1 MIVDKDNSILENK
14 NYYRNIL
21 IKPKNKNKYYSV
33 SFILYLYN
41 NIYKLT
47 SRFYKIRS
55 FTSDIPLDYIYQTF
69 LSILPPDLVNI
80 IIEFYLKN
88 DVSFNSI
95 PHPDNSKNTIK
106 FISNIK
112 YSNKLNKYQI
122 TIDNPPLNNKENIR
136 ISDLSSSI
144 SNNFLDL
151 LNDTQQSFDINS
163 ITSNK
168 IDTPFDI
175 CDIHKITNNDIAWG
189 INIV

>member
-1 MIVDKDNSILENK
+1 MIVDKGNSILENK

-21 IKPKNKNKYYSV
+21 IKPKNIDKYYST
-33 SFILYLYN
+33 SFILYLSN

-47 SRFYKIRS
+47 TRFYKIRS
-55 FTSDIPLDYIYQTF
+55 FRSNISLDRIYKTF
-69 LSILPPDLVNI
+69 ISILPPDIVNI

-88 DVSFNSI
+88 DVSFYSI
-95 PHPDNSKNTIK
+95 PDPDNSNNTIK

-122 TIDNPPLNNKENIR
+122 IIDNTSLNNKENIL
-136 ISDLSSSI
+136 ISELSNYIFNS
-144 SNNFLDL
+144 FLDL
-151 LNDTQQSFDINS
+151 LNNTQQSFNINS

-168 IDTPFDI
+168 MEI
-175 CDIHKITNNDIAWG
+175 CDIYRITNNDIAWG

>member
-1 MIVDKDNSILENK
+1 MILDNGNAILENK
-14 NYYRNIL
+14 NYYRNML
-21 IKPKNKNKYYSV
+21 IKPKTLDKYYST
-33 SFILYLYN
+33 SFILHLSN

-47 SRFYKIRS
+47 TRFYKIRS
-55 FTSDIPLDYIYQTF
+55 FRSNIPLDYIYKTF
-69 LSILPPDLVNI
+69 ISILPTDIVNI

-95 PHPDNSKNTIK
+95 PHPDNSNNTIK

-122 TIDNPPLNNKENIR
+122 TLDNPTLNKENIV
-136 ISDLSSSI
+136 IGELSNCI

-151 LNDTQQSFDINS
+151 LNTHQSFDINS

-168 IDTPFDI
+168 MEI
-175 CDIHKITNNDIAWG
+175 CNIYRITNNDIAWG
-189 INIV
+189 INII